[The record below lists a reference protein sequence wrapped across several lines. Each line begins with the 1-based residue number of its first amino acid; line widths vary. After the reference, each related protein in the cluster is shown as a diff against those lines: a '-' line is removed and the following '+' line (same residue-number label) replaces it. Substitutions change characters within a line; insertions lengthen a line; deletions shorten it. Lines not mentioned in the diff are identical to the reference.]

1 MENPLW
7 DQDNSEETK
16 VVEKKYIKSLRVG
29 I

>member
-7 DQDNSEETK
+7 DQDNSEEMK
-16 VVEKKYIKSLRVG
+16 VVEKKYIKPLRVG